1 MKFNYILAFAFTFIL
16 FSARGQQDAQFSDYK
31 LNLSSFNP
39 AFAGFFDGSVLLIH
53 RTQFTGFEGAPE
65 SKNLNINIPLTMN
78 MGAGINVSSE
88 KLGVTEEVVITGDYS
103 YTIFTDEINML
114 SFGLKA
120 GFNTLNV
127 DYTLLDLQNNNDMSF
142 ENNIVNRIT
151 PRIGVGFLFN
161 TPDWFIGISTPNFIK
176 ESYNPTVKGISVTK
190 PQIYFTTGYQTAL
203 TDELLFKPSILAK
216 QIQGA
221 PLAVDLALNFEFKEK
236 FRFGT
241 SYRWNSAVTGI
252 IGVNVIPEFQAGYAY
267 DHNINGLGKYA
278 PSSHQFYIKY
288 TFKQSKNRRRDCGCS
303 FTDPINNIGY

>member
-1 MKFNYILAFAFTFIL
+1 MKFNYILAFAFTLIL

-31 LNLSSFNP
+31 LNMSSFNP

-53 RTQFTGFEGAPE
+53 RTQFTGFKGAPE
-65 SKNLNINIPLTMN
+65 SKNLNVNIPLTMN

-88 KLGVTEEVVITGDYS
+88 KIGVTEELVITGDYS

-120 GFNTLNV
+120 GFNMLNV
-127 DYTLLDLQNNNDMSF
+127 DYTLLDLQNNNDLSF
-142 ENNIVNRIT
+142 ENNIVNRIS

-161 TPDWFIGISTPNFIK
+161 TPKWFIGISTPNFIK
-176 ESYNPTVKGISVTK
+176 ESYDPTVKGISVTK

-216 QIQGA
+216 EVQGS
-221 PLAVDLALNFEFKEK
+221 PLAIDFALNFEFKEK

-241 SYRWNSAVTGI
+241 SYRWKSAITGI
-252 IGVNVIPEFQAGYAY
+252 VGVNVLPEFQAGYAY

-288 TFKQSKNRRRDCGCS
+288 TFKQSKNMRRDCGCS
-303 FTDPINNIGY
+303 FTDPINNIGF

>member
-1 MKFNYILAFAFTFIL
+1 MKFNYILAFAFTLIL

-31 LNLSSFNP
+31 LNMSSFNP

-53 RTQFTGFEGAPE
+53 RTQFTGFKGAPE
-65 SKNLNINIPLTMN
+65 SKNLNVNIPLTMN
-78 MGAGINVSSE
+78 MGGGINVSSE
-88 KLGVTEEVVITGDYS
+88 KIGVTEELVITGDYS

-120 GFNTLNV
+120 GFNMLNV
-127 DYTLLDLQNNNDMSF
+127 DYTLLDLQNNNDLSF
-142 ENNIVNRIT
+142 ENNIVNRIS

-161 TPDWFIGISTPNFIK
+161 TPKWFIGISTPNFIK
-176 ESYNPTVKGISVTK
+176 ESYDPTVKGISVTK

-216 QIQGA
+216 EVQGS
-221 PLAVDLALNFEFKEK
+221 PLAIDFALNFEFKEK

-241 SYRWNSAVTGI
+241 SYRWKSAITGI
-252 IGVNVIPEFQAGYAY
+252 VGVNVLPEFQAGYAY

-288 TFKQSKNRRRDCGCS
+288 TFKQSKNMRRDCGCS
-303 FTDPINNIGY
+303 FTDPINNIGF